1 MKVAKEML
9 VRIVR
14 RLTLEEISKH
24 IESFEKKWGMSFDEF
39 EELFLNRRVD
49 RGMVDVY
56 YEWASLVHAYRGYME
71 EGELD
76 YSVEEIRDL
85 TSEELAFLTPKRLE
99 LLYSLGQRIE
109 SINDLA
115 RKTRRDV
122 KNVYQDLQLLSKLGF
137 VIFKKMGKRNI
148 IPETLIEEITLLI
161 Q

>member
-1 MKVAKEML
+1 M

-14 RLTLEEISKH
+14 RLTLEEISKR
-24 IESFEKKWGMSFDEF
+24 IEGFEKKCGMSFDEF

-49 RGMVDVY
+49 KGMVDVY

-76 YSVEEIRDL
+76 YSVEELRDL

-99 LLYSLGQRIE
+99 LLFSLGGQRIE
-109 SINDLA
+109 SINNLA

-122 KNVYQDLQLLSKLGF
+122 KNVHQDLQLLSKLGF
-137 VIFKKMGKRNI
+137 VIFKRMGKRNI

-161 Q
+161 R